1 MGFPVTIL
9 GVTYNLSDFTGLGY
23 VTNLPAII
31 TRINNCATAY
41 LPSSASTTSMAVSL
55 STRSVTV
62 ATNSLFEVGN
72 FVTCF
77 YDSTN
82 YMYGIVTAY
91 TPSTGVMTFEPR
103 VAVGAGT
110 YATWQVAQA
119 PYLRE
124 HPAAVLGISEGGI
137 GEQAFNTADLSLDR
151 KAEFVSGFH
160 LINLDASDL
169 LLEPNHYEVS
179 YGVPASGNAKLKGNA
194 AINKSAVY
202 LNGAAYAEVKDVGD
216 KAFWSLGKKGYLSF
230 YNCGDTYTLIRIS
243 GDSPTATEN
252 YKFRMGMLTNNAAN
266 LSNHEDYGAFGVE
279 LTYGTELTVRYF
291 CNLPGV
297 SSEASFSLSLNGF
310 STFYNEFCIRYN
322 HLNKELTMGINYTS
336 VYEGG
341 GAFTVNLEPFF
352 EKLKALGGSFRVSN
366 MLRPFVY
373 MEKTVGTAVKAVGF
387 QEFQTKQ
394 YLRRA

>member
-31 TRINNCATAY
+31 TRINNCATVY

-110 YATWQVAQA
+110 YATWKVAQA

-194 AINKSAVY
+194 AINKGAIY

-230 YNCGDTYTLIRIS
+230 YNSGDLYAFIRIS

-252 YKFRMGMLTNNAAN
+252 YKLRVGLMTNNSPN
-266 LSNHEDYGAFGVE
+266 IGNHEEYGALGFEV
-279 LTYGTELTVRYF
+279 TYGTTTEIRHF

-297 SSEASFSLSLNGF
+297 SAEYSSSFTLYGF
-310 STFYNEFCIRYN
+310 SAFLNTYCIRYV
-322 HLNKELTMGINYTS
+322 HLTKELLIGGNLDGNFNGEGYIS
-336 VYEGG
+336 VSL
-341 GAFTVNLEPFF
+341 VPFL
-352 EKLKALGGSFRVSN
+352 EKLKSLGGSFRAST

-373 MEKTVGTAVKAVGF
+373 MEKTVGTSVKAVAF
-387 QEFQTKQ
+387 EEFQVKQ
-394 YLRRA
+394 FLRRG